1 MKDLFEHIKTNKG
14 NIGRWA
20 SHAEGYY
27 VFPKLEGALG
37 PHMKFQGK
45 EVLNWSLNDYLGLA
59 NTLRYAKLMPML
71 LLSTGLLTLWE
82 LV

>member
-27 VFPKLEGALG
+27 VFPKLEGELG

-45 EVLNWSLNDYLGLA
+45 EILNWSINDYLGL
-59 NTLRYAKLMPML
+59 KPMQKRQQNMVL
-71 LLSTGLLTLWE
+71 PTLWE
-82 LV
+82 HV

>member
-27 VFPKLEGALG
+27 VFPKLEGELG

-45 EVLNWSLNDYLGLA
+45 EIRNTPLRVPTSVLYYLYLHK
-59 NTLRYAKLMPML
+59 YAQID
-71 LLSTGLLTLWE
+71 LSSFSFYILI
-82 LV
+82 